1 MKITTWNVNSL
12 KARMPYVTAWIEIAK
27 PDVLCLQETKLKT
40 EAFPFGEFANLG
52 YESVH
57 CGQGQWNGVAI
68 LSRVGLENDFHNF
81 DEQAGIPMME
91 VPEDSVG
98 SADSVATS
106 NSTSQNTAEPEARL
120 IWATCGGVRVASA
133 YVPNGRELNHPHYH
147 YKLHWLSCLRAHL
160 DLRESPEAP
169 VVVTGDFN
177 IAPADNDVW
186 DIEAFADNT
195 HVSVPERE
203 KLREVCEWGLNDVF
217 RDRYGNTDG
226 LYTYWDYRAGR
237 FNRREGMRIDY
248 ILASAPLSENL
259 NWIVLDRNAR
269 KTWGEDKPSDHAPLT
284 ASFEI

>member
-81 DEQAGIPMME
+81 DKQAGIPMME
-91 VPEDSVG
+91 VPD
-98 SADSVATS
+98 AT
-106 NSTSQNTAEPEARL
+106 EPEARL

-160 DLRESPEAP
+160 ELRESPEAP

-217 RDRYGNTDG
+217 RDRYGQTDG